1 MTVAREQWVIVG
13 VTRTVT
19 VVMVG
24 SGGVEF
30 RMLEEVDSEVGSA
43 EGGRVDVRD
52 MSGRLTTERE
62 PRVRG
67 CSGSW
72 MDAMRS
78 VSVERVSL

>member
-1 MTVAREQWVIVG
+1 MAREQWVIVG

-24 SGGVEF
+24 RGGGGGGLFWGLGRVEG
-30 RMLEEVDSEVGSA
+30 EGGG
-43 EGGRVDVRD
+43 GGRVRVRV

-72 MDAMRS
+72 IEAMRS
-78 VSVERVSL
+78 VDAGGR